1 MRTAGPRAGRGAA
14 GPAPTTGSPVP
25 PGLARALEAQR
36 AWGWRGVHLVPIRHH
51 SPACALALSALLEE
65 VRPAVVLI
73 EAAFGARPVGAVAPC
88 ALLGVAW
95 CALLAL
101 VARARLVRAVTAKGA
116 VS

>member
-14 GPAPTTGSPVP
+14 GPSSAPGSPVP

-36 AWGWRGVHLVPIRHH
+36 AWGRRGVHLVPIRHH

-73 EAAFGARPVGAVAPC
+73 EGPAEY
-88 ALLGVAW
+88 
-95 CALLAL
+95 LAL
-101 VARARLVRAVTAKGA
+101 IHI
-116 VS
+116 